1 MDYCFSDRF
10 NYDPILQHQ
19 PEFARS
25 LPVQILL
32 TGVVLTLVGVLFIHL
47 VFTGQYHWPLAPVN
61 YILQVSGVSTLLV
74 SLVATLR
81 IILSTAMVD
90 SQQWPYMLT
99 YIAVDVPPQPDD
111 METTEVWSTP
121 ELVAWYIMVATVSGL
136 VQVSYGIYFPCRMG
150 CLYDPI
156 DYTYTVSYFTLPVTA
171 RS

>member
-1 MDYCFSDRF
+1 MDSCYLNRF
-10 NYDPILQHQ
+10 DHDPILQLQ

-47 VFTGQYHWPLAPVN
+47 IFTGQYHWPLAPVN
-61 YILQVSGVSTLLV
+61 YILQVLGVSTLLV

-81 IILSTAMVD
+81 IILSTAMLD

-111 METTEVWSTP
+111 SDTTTEWSTP

-136 VQVSYGIYFPCRMG
+136 VQVNFCNIILLMACRHDPNRLHTYSFSHYFIHH
-150 CLYDPI
+150 D
-156 DYTYTVSYFTLPVTA
+156 
-171 RS
+171 